1 MTEQQKKALMFF
13 IPGPPRGKGRPRA
26 TGRGQHAA
34 VYTDSKTAA
43 YENLVR
49 IACHQ
54 AMVKTSQ
61 EAFAGP
67 VSVSV
72 ACKYPINK
80 GASKRK
86 LGAFLA
92 GEERPTKKPDL
103 DNVLKAVLD
112 GINGVAFA
120 DDAQV
125 VSIVSDKYYGIEPG
139 VHVTIE
145 ALDVEKTLRGAGVE
159 G

>member
-1 MTEQQKKALMFF
+1 MNEFMFY

-26 TGRGQHAA
+26 TIRGQHAA

-49 IACHQ
+49 MACFE
-54 AMVKTSQ
+54 AMRKTAQ
-61 EAFAGP
+61 DAFVGP

-72 ACKYPINK
+72 TCKYPTPKNP
-80 GASKRK
+80 SKRK
-86 LGAFLA
+86 LEEFLS
-92 GEERPTKKPDL
+92 GEEKPTKKPDL

-112 GINGVAFA
+112 GINGVAFK

-125 VSIVSDKYYGIEPG
+125 VNITSSKYYSLEPG
-139 VHVTIE
+139 VQVIVRE
-145 ALDVEKTLRGAGVE
+145 A
-159 G
+159 

>member
-1 MTEQQKKALMFF
+1 MRELMFF

-26 TGRGQHAA
+26 TVSHGRPTM
-34 VYTDSKTAA
+34 YTDGKTAA

-54 AMVKTSQ
+54 AMRQTAQ
-61 EAFAGP
+61 DAFVGA
-67 VSVSV
+67 VTVSV

-80 GASKRK
+80 SVSKRK
-86 LGAFLA
+86 LEAFTD
-92 GEERPTKKPDL
+92 GTERPTKKPDL

-125 VSIVSDKYYGIEPG
+125 VSIVSDKYYGLEPG
-139 VHVTIE
+139 VQVTIKE
-145 ALDVEKTLRGAGVE
+145 A
-159 G
+159 